1 MHLQRD
7 RVQLCGCALLRLH
20 IGHACGCLAGAVHGD
35 VRAVVAAQIPG
46 GAGDVVSVQVDRVG
60 AGLAVGGKT
69 DAGLRAGELA
79 ASSVDLLLVDP
90 AAGAE
95 VRGLLDFLEVVVA
108 RVTVVRGN
116 LVRLVNTLRDC
127 GLAGVDG
134 GVVLGG
140 LVEHAGAGAGLTVGI
155 RGVLE
160 LHGVRSLVHC
170 RVLSLGVADAHGLGG
185 AHGGAA
191 HGHGACNLVRVSVR
205 VGSLVVAL
213 RQNLGALAAC
223 SVLSG
228 LGVVH
233 GHPLHLLPGELVAGE
248 AAGHEVREH
257 CRQLRVFLVHVL
269 TLAGVGRVGA
279 CRLQVECVGEEVV
292 VREDEAV
299 FLHGGQDHAGELVVG
314 VAGVCQ
320 VLFHIKACGQEA
332 ALTGA
337 GRVRVLAHVQLAVGA
352 LRGEGGG
359 QRRIVSC
366 GDGHHVV
373 DLAGLE
379 LVHTNLGELV
389 RHTHHGGGA
398 VLEGQPVV
406 VFAHAAEV
414 RLSEHVAAGGHVV
427 GRRVVNRNGD
437 VHGTAGAC
445 GNLVGN
451 LAGGLVDGRAG
462 HVLCQA
468 ELRAASNRVGGA
480 GVAGLRVNAHGRL
493 DGDGLAGVAAAN
505 VVVLNLG
512 ALGGGRVAAAHLH
525 AGGAGV
531 GLCVCIL
538 DELEVGAPDAGRLV
552 IEGDGLVAG
561 EAVVLGKPLRNR
573 DAAGEDALVLR
584 VGVHAV
590 VTGDDLDVLLVRV
603 RGVHGEGRDVLV
615 ATDGLGAVL
624 LHGAPVDGG
633 GDGVVARIGTVFEEG
648 AADFA
653 TVSCDGFGAGK
664 LLRCEGVAGELA
676 AQGRGVLGGG
686 QLRLGEGGV
695 DRCESV
701 DGLSLLVG
709 GPVAGRAGC
718 DVGDV
723 REGRHG
729 AVACVDA
736 GDTGYV
742 TGGGGCTEGRGEVR
756 AGDDGCQCCGGS
768 DGGTAAVCRAL
779 CRVFGCSCGH
789 VFLPF
794 VSACLSECV
803 CMNKHGR
810 E

>member
-1 MHLQRD
+1 MNLQRD
-7 RVQLCGCALLRLH
+7 RVQLRGGAPLRLH
-20 IGHACGCLAGAVHGD
+20 IRHACGCLAGAVHGD

-46 GAGDVVSVQVDRVG
+46 GAGNVVGVQVDRVG
-60 AGLAVGGKT
+60 AGLAVGGKA

-140 LVEHAGAGAGLTVGI
+140 LVEHAGAGAGLAVCV

-160 LHGVRSLVHC
+160 LHAGIC
-170 RVLSLGVADAHGLGG
+170 AGGVA
-185 AHGGAA
+185 
-191 HGHGACNLVRVSVR
+191 ACTVF
-205 VGSLVVAL
+205 
-213 RQNLGALAAC
+213 
-223 SVLSG
+223 SG

-248 AAGHEVREH
+248 ATGHKVREH
-257 CRQLRVFLVHVL
+257 CRELRVFLVHVL

-279 CRLQVECVGEEVV
+279 CRLQVECVGEEVT
-292 VREDEAV
+292 VRDDEAV
-299 FLHGGQDHAGELVVG
+299 LLHRGQNHAAELVVG
-314 VAGVCQ
+314 VTGVTQ
-320 VLFHIKACGQEA
+320 VLFHVKVRGQEA
-332 ALTGA
+332 ALTGT
-337 GRVRVLAHVQLAVGA
+337 GCVRVLTHVNLAVGA
-352 LRGEGGG
+352 LRREGGR
-359 QRRIVSC
+359 QRGIVSGSN
-366 GDGHHVV
+366 GDHMV

-379 LVHTNLGELV
+379 LVHTNLGELI
-389 RHTHHGGGA
+389 RQAHHGGGA

-427 GRRVVNRNGD
+427 GCRVVNRNGD
-437 VHGTAGAC
+437 VHGAAGAC

-462 HVLCQA
+462 HVLCKA

-480 GVAGLRVNAHGRL
+480 GVAELHVNADGRL
-493 DGDGLAGVAAAN
+493 DGDGLTCVAAAN
-505 VVVLNLG
+505 VVVLNLC
-512 ALGGGRVAAAHLH
+512 ALGGGYVATANLH
-525 AGGAGV
+525 TGGAGV

-561 EAVVLGKPLRNR
+561 EAVVLGKPLRDR
-573 DAAGEDALVLR
+573 DAAGEDALVLCI
-584 VGVHAV
+584 GVDAAIA
-590 VTGDDLDVLLVRV
+590 GDDLDVLLVRV
-603 RGVHGEGRDVLV
+603 RGVHGEGRDVFV
-615 ATDGLGAVL
+615 AADGLGTVL
-624 LHGAPVDGG
+624 LHGARVDGG
-633 GDGVVARIGTVFEEG
+633 GDGVVARIAAVFEEG
-648 AADFA
+648 AANFA
-653 TVSCDGFGAGK
+653 AVGRDGFGAGE
-664 LLRCEGVAGELA
+664 LLGCEGVAGELA

-686 QLRLGEGGV
+686 QLLLGEGGV

-701 DGLSLLVG
+701 DGLCLLVG
-709 GPVAGRAGC
+709 VPVAGRTGR

-736 GDTGYV
+736 GGTGYV
-742 TGGGGCTEGRGEVR
+742 AGGGGCTEGRGEVH
-756 AGDDGCQCCGGS
+756 AGDDGCQCCGDS

-779 CRVFGCSCGH
+779 CRVFECSCGH
-789 VFLPF
+789 MFFFRSCRLV
-794 VSACLSECV
+794 
-803 CMNKHGR
+803 
-810 E
+810 

>member
-7 RVQLCGCALLRLH
+7 RVQLRGGAPLRLH

-35 VRAVVAAQIPG
+35 VRTVVAAQIPG
-46 GAGDVVSVQVDRVG
+46 GAGDLVSVQIDRVG

-90 AAGAE
+90 AAGFE

-108 RVTVVRGN
+108 GVTVVRGN

-160 LHGVRSLVHC
+160 LHAGIC
-170 RVLSLGVADAHGLGG
+170 AGGVA
-185 AHGGAA
+185 
-191 HGHGACNLVRVSVR
+191 ACTVF
-205 VGSLVVAL
+205 
-213 RQNLGALAAC
+213 
-223 SVLSG
+223 SG

-248 AAGHEVREH
+248 ATGHKVREH
-257 CRQLRVFLVHVL
+257 CRELRVFLVHVL

-279 CRLQVECVGEEVV
+279 CRLQVECVGEEVT
-292 VREDEAV
+292 VRDDEAV
-299 FLHGGQDHAGELVVG
+299 LLHRGQNHAAELVVG
-314 VAGVCQ
+314 VTGVTQ
-320 VLFHIKACGQEA
+320 VLFHVKVRGQEA
-332 ALTGA
+332 ALTGT
-337 GRVRVLAHVQLAVGA
+337 GCVRVLTHVNLAVGA
-352 LRGEGGG
+352 LRREGGR
-359 QRRIVSC
+359 QRGIVSGSN
-366 GDGHHVV
+366 GDHMV

-379 LVHTNLGELV
+379 LVHTNLGELI
-389 RHTHHGGGA
+389 RQAHHGGGA

-427 GRRVVNRNGD
+427 GCRVVNRNGD

-445 GNLVGN
+445 GNLVGDN
-451 LAGGLVDGRAG
+451 AGVRVDGRAG
-462 HVLCQA
+462 YVLCQA

-480 GVAGLRVNAHGRL
+480 GVAGLRVDAHGCV
-493 DGDGLAGVAAAN
+493 DGDGLTCVAAADI
-505 VVVLNLG
+505 VVLNLG
-512 ALGGGRVAAAHLH
+512 AGRGGCVAATYLH

-561 EAVVLGKPLRNR
+561 EAVVLGKPLRDR

-590 VTGDDLDVLLVRV
+590 VTGDDLDVLLVRI
-603 RGVHGEGRDVLV
+603 RGVHGEGRDILV
-615 ATDGLGAVL
+615 AANGLGAVL
-624 LHGAPVDGG
+624 LHSARVDGG
-633 GDGVVARIGTVFEEG
+633 GDGVVTRIAGVFEEG

-653 TVSCDGFGAGK
+653 TVGYDGFGAG
-664 LLRCEGVAGELA
+664 EL
-676 AQGRGVLGGG
+676 LGG
-686 QLRLGEGGV
+686 E
-695 DRCESV
+695 
-701 DGLSLLVG
+701 
-709 GPVAGRAGC
+709 
-718 DVGDV
+718 
-723 REGRHG
+723 
-729 AVACVDA
+729 
-736 GDTGYV
+736 
-742 TGGGGCTEGRGEVR
+742 
-756 AGDDGCQCCGGS
+756 
-768 DGGTAAVCRAL
+768 
-779 CRVFGCSCGH
+779 
-789 VFLPF
+789 
-794 VSACLSECV
+794 
-803 CMNKHGR
+803 
-810 E
+810 

>member
-1 MHLQRD
+1 M
-7 RVQLCGCALLRLH
+7 
-20 IGHACGCLAGAVHGD
+20 
-35 VRAVVAAQIPG
+35 
-46 GAGDVVSVQVDRVG
+46 SVQVDRVG

-95 VRGLLDFLEVVVA
+95 VRGLLDFLEVVVTG
-108 RVTVVRGN
+108 VTVVRGN
-116 LVRLVNTLRDC
+116 LVRLVHALGNR

-140 LVEHAGAGAGLTVGI
+140 LVDHAGAGAGLAVCV

-170 RVLSLGVADAHGLGG
+170 RVLGLSVADACRLGS

-191 HGHGACNLVRVSVR
+191 HGHGACNLVCVSVR

-257 CRQLRVFLVHVL
+257 CRQLRVFLIHVL

-299 FLHGGQDHAGELVVG
+299 FLHCGQDHAGELVVS

-332 ALTGA
+332 TLTCA
-337 GRVRVLAHVQLAVGA
+337 GCVRVLARVNLAVGT
-352 LRGEGGG
+352 LRGEGGD
-359 QRRIVSC
+359 QCSVVSR

-379 LVHTNLGELV
+379 LVHTNLGELICQA
-389 RHTHHGGGA
+389 HHGGGA

-414 RLSEHVAAGGHVV
+414 RLSEHVTAGGHVV
-427 GRRVVNRNGD
+427 GCRVVNRNGN
-437 VHGTAGAC
+437 VHGAAGAC

-462 HVLCQA
+462 HVFCQA

-480 GVAGLRVNAHGRL
+480 GVAGLRVDAHGCV
-493 DGDGLAGVAAAN
+493 DGDGLACVAAAN

-512 ALGGGRVAAAHLH
+512 ALGGGRVAAADLH
-525 AGGAGV
+525 TGGAGV

-552 IEGDGLVAG
+552 VQGDGLVAG
-561 EAVVLGKPLRNR
+561 EAVVLGKPVRDR
-573 DAAGEDALVLR
+573 DAAGEDALVLC
-584 VGVHAV
+584 VGVDAAIA
-590 VTGDDLDVLLVRV
+590 GDNLDVLLVRV
-603 RGVHGEGRDVLV
+603 RGVHGEGRDVFV
-615 ATDGLGAVL
+615 AADGLGANL
-624 LHGAPVDGG
+624 LEGTAVDGG
-633 GDGVVARIGTVFEEG
+633 GDGVVARIAAVFEEG
-648 AADFA
+648 AANFA
-653 TVSCDGFGAGK
+653 AVGRDGFGAGE
-664 LLRCEGVAGELA
+664 LLGCEGVAGELA

-695 DRCESV
+695 DWCESV
-701 DGLSLLVG
+701 DGLRLLVG
-709 GPVAGRAGC
+709 VPVAGRAGC

-736 GDTGYV
+736 GGTGYV
-742 TGGGGCTEGRGEVR
+742 AGGGGRTEGRGEVR

>member
-1 MHLQRD
+1 M
-7 RVQLCGCALLRLH
+7 
-20 IGHACGCLAGAVHGD
+20 
-35 VRAVVAAQIPG
+35 
-46 GAGDVVSVQVDRVG
+46 
-60 AGLAVGGKT
+60 GLVYA
-69 DAGLRAGELA
+69 
-79 ASSVDLLLVDP
+79 
-90 AAGAE
+90 
-95 VRGLLDFLEVVVA
+95 
-108 RVTVVRGN
+108 
-116 LVRLVNTLRDC
+116 LRDC
-127 GLAGVDG
+127 GLTGVDG

-140 LVEHAGAGAGLTVGI
+140 LINHAGAGAGLTVSV

-160 LHGVRSLVHC
+160 LHGVRRLVHC
-170 RVLSLGVADAHGLGG
+170 RVLGLGVADAVSVGG
-185 AHGGAA
+185 AHGGTA
-191 HGHGACNLVRVSVR
+191 HGHGACNLVRVSIR
-205 VGSLVVAL
+205 GGCLVVAL
-213 RQNLGALAAC
+213 RQNLGAFAAC
-223 SVLSG
+223 GVLSG

-248 AAGHEVREH
+248 TAGNEACEH

-269 TLAGVGRVGA
+269 TLAGVGCVGA
-279 CRLQVECVGEEVV
+279 CRLQVECVGEEVTV
-292 VREDEAV
+292 SDDEAV
-299 FLHGGQDHAGELVVG
+299 FLHGGQNHAGELVVG

-320 VLFHIKACGQEA
+320 VLFHVKACGQEA
-332 ALTGA
+332 ALARTGC
-337 GRVRVLAHVQLAVGA
+337 VRVLAQVNLAVGA
-352 LRGEGGG
+352 LRREGGG
-359 QRRIVSC
+359 HRRVVSR

-373 DLAGLE
+373 DLACLK
-379 LVHTNLGELV
+379 LVHTDLGELV
-389 RHTHHGGGA
+389 CQAHHGGGA

-414 RLSEHVAAGGHVV
+414 RLSEHVTAGGHVV

-437 VHGTAGAC
+437 VHGAAGAC

-480 GVAGLRVNAHGRL
+480 GIAGLRIDAHGRL
-493 DGDGLAGVAAAN
+493 DGDGLTRVAAAN

-512 ALGGGRVAAAHLH
+512 ALGGGCVAAAHLH
-525 AGGAGV
+525 AGRAGV

-552 IEGDGLVAG
+552 VQGDGLVAG
-561 EAVVLGKPLRNR
+561 EAVVLSKPVRDR
-573 DAAGEDALVLR
+573 DAAGENALVLGISVDALVTR
-584 VGVHAV
+584 
-590 VTGDDLDVLLVRV
+590 DDLDVLLVRV

-615 ATDGLGAVL
+615 AADGLGANL
-624 LHGAPVDGG
+624 LEGTAVDGG
-633 GDGVVARIGTVFEEG
+633 GDGVVARIAAVFEEG
-648 AADFA
+648 AANFA
-653 TVSCDGFGAGK
+653 AVGRDGFGAGE
-664 LLRCEGVAGELA
+664 LLGCEGVAGELA

-686 QLRLGEGGV
+686 QLLLGEGGV

-701 DGLSLLVG
+701 NGLCLLVG
-709 GPVAGRAGC
+709 VPVAGRTGR
-718 DVGDV
+718 DVGNV
-723 REGRHG
+723 RESRHG

-736 GDTGYV
+736 GGTGYV
-742 TGGGGCTEGRGEVR
+742 AGGGGGTEGRGEVR
-756 AGDDGCQCCGGS
+756 AGDDGCQCCGDS

-779 CRVFGCSCGH
+779 CRIFGCSCGH

>member
-1 MHLQRD
+1 M
-7 RVQLCGCALLRLH
+7 
-20 IGHACGCLAGAVHGD
+20 
-35 VRAVVAAQIPG
+35 
-46 GAGDVVSVQVDRVG
+46 SVQVNRVG

-79 ASSVDLLLVDP
+79 ASSVDLLLVNP

-108 RVTVVRGN
+108 GVTVVRGN
-116 LVRLVNTLRDC
+116 LVRLVHALRDR

-140 LVEHAGAGAGLTVGI
+140 LVEHAGAGTGLTVGI

-170 RVLSLGVADAHGLGG
+170 RVLGVCVADAFRLGG

-191 HGHGACNLVRVSVR
+191 HGHGACNLVCVSVR

-213 RQNLGALAAC
+213 RQNLGALATC
-223 SVLSG
+223 RVLGG

-248 AAGHEVREH
+248 AARNEACEH

-269 TLAGVGRVGA
+269 TLTGVGRVGA

-299 FLHGGQDHAGELVVG
+299 LLHRGQNHAAELVVG

-320 VLFHIKACGQEA
+320 VLFHVKACGKEA
-332 ALTGA
+332 ALTRA
-337 GRVRVLAHVQLAVGA
+337 GCIRVLARVNLAVGA
-352 LRGEGGG
+352 LRGEGGD
-359 QRRIVSC
+359 QRRIVSRSN
-366 GDGHHVV
+366 GHHVV
-373 DLAGLE
+373 DLARLE

-406 VFAHAAEV
+406 VLAHAAEV
-414 RLSEHVAAGGHVV
+414 RLSEHVTARGYVV
-427 GRRVVNRNGD
+427 GCRVVDRHGD
-437 VHGTAGAC
+437 VHGATGAS

-451 LAGGLVDGRAG
+451 LAGALVDGRAG
-462 HVLCQA
+462 HVLRQA

-480 GVAGLRVNAHGRL
+480 GVAGLRINADGRL
-493 DGDGLAGVAAAN
+493 DSDGLTCVATAN

-512 ALGGGRVAAAHLH
+512 TLGGGRVAAANLH

-538 DELEVGAPDAGRLV
+538 DELEVGAPNAGRLIV
-552 IEGDGLVAG
+552 QGNGLVAG
-561 EAVVLGKPLRNR
+561 KAVVLGKPLRDR
-573 DAAGEDALVLR
+573 DAAGQDALVLR
-584 VGVHAV
+584 VGVDAV
-590 VTGDDLDVLLVRV
+590 VAGDDLDVLLVRV

-615 ATDGLGAVL
+615 AANGLGAVL
-624 LHGAPVDGG
+624 LHGARVDGG
-633 GDGVVARIGTVFEEG
+633 GDGVVARIGGVFEEG

-653 TVSCDGFGAGK
+653 TVGCDGFGAGE

-686 QLRLGEGGV
+686 QLLLGEGGV
-695 DRCESV
+695 DRRESV
-701 DGLSLLVG
+701 DGLCLLVFV
-709 GPVAGRAGC
+709 PVAGRTGG

-736 GDTGYV
+736 GGTGYV
-742 TGGGGCTEGRGEVR
+742 AGGGGCTEGHGEVR

>member
-1 MHLQRD
+1 M
-7 RVQLCGCALLRLH
+7 
-20 IGHACGCLAGAVHGD
+20 
-35 VRAVVAAQIPG
+35 
-46 GAGDVVSVQVDRVG
+46 
-60 AGLAVGGKT
+60 
-69 DAGLRAGELA
+69 
-79 ASSVDLLLVDP
+79 
-90 AAGAE
+90 
-95 VRGLLDFLEVVVA
+95 
-108 RVTVVRGN
+108 
-116 LVRLVNTLRDC
+116 RLVHALRNR

-140 LVEHAGAGAGLTVGI
+140 LVDYAGAGAGLTVGV

-170 RVLSLGVADAHGLGG
+170 RVLGLSVADACRLGG

-191 HGHGACNLVRVSVR
+191 HGHGACNLVCVSVR

-213 RQNLGALAAC
+213 RQNLGAFTAC
-223 SVLSG
+223 SVLSR

-233 GHPLHLLPGELVAGE
+233 GHPLHLLPGELVTGK
-248 AAGHEVREH
+248 AAGNEVREH

-299 FLHGGQDHAGELVVG
+299 FLHGGQNHAAELVVS

-320 VLFHIKACGQEA
+320 VLFHIKAGGQEA
-332 ALTGA
+332 TLTRA
-337 GRVRVLAHVQLAVGA
+337 GCVRVLARVNLAVGI
-352 LRGEGGG
+352 LRGEGGD
-359 QRRIVSC
+359 QCSVVSG

-373 DLAGLE
+373 DLACLE

-389 RHTHHGGGA
+389 CQTHHGGGA

-414 RLSEHVAAGGHVV
+414 RLSEHVTAGGHVV
-427 GRRVVNRNGD
+427 GRRVVNRHGN
-437 VHGTAGAC
+437 VHGATGAC

-451 LAGGLVDGRAG
+451 LAGSLVDGRAG
-462 HVLCQA
+462 HVLCKA

-480 GVAGLRVNAHGRL
+480 GVAGLHVNADGRL
-493 DGDGLAGVAAAN
+493 DGDGLACVAAAN

-512 ALGGGRVAAAHLH
+512 ALGGGRVAAADLH
-525 AGGAGV
+525 TGGAGV

-552 IEGDGLVAG
+552 VQGDGLVAG
-561 EAVVLGKPLRNR
+561 EAVVLGKPVRDR
-573 DAAGEDALVLR
+573 DAAGEDALVLC
-584 VGVHAV
+584 VGVDAAIA
-590 VTGDDLDVLLVRV
+590 GDNLDVLLVRV
-603 RGVHGEGRDVLV
+603 RGVHGEGRDVFV
-615 ATDGLGAVL
+615 AADGLGANL
-624 LHGAPVDGG
+624 LEGTAVDGG
-633 GDGVVARIGTVFEEG
+633 GDGVVARIAAVFEEG
-648 AADFA
+648 AANFA
-653 TVSCDGFGAGK
+653 AVGRDGFGAGE
-664 LLRCEGVAGELA
+664 LLGCEGVAGELA

-686 QLRLGEGGV
+686 QLLLGEGGV
-695 DRCESV
+695 DGCESV
-701 DGLSLLVG
+701 DGLCLLVEV
-709 GPVAGRAGC
+709 PVAGRTGR

-736 GDTGYV
+736 GGTGYV
-742 TGGGGCTEGRGEVR
+742 AGGGDRTEGRGEVR

>member
-1 MHLQRD
+1 M
-7 RVQLCGCALLRLH
+7 
-20 IGHACGCLAGAVHGD
+20 
-35 VRAVVAAQIPG
+35 
-46 GAGDVVSVQVDRVG
+46 
-60 AGLAVGGKT
+60 
-69 DAGLRAGELA
+69 
-79 ASSVDLLLVDP
+79 
-90 AAGAE
+90 
-95 VRGLLDFLEVVVA
+95 
-108 RVTVVRGN
+108 
-116 LVRLVNTLRDC
+116 
-127 GLAGVDG
+127 
-134 GVVLGG
+134 
-140 LVEHAGAGAGLTVGI
+140 
-155 RGVLE
+155 
-160 LHGVRSLVHC
+160 
-170 RVLSLGVADAHGLGG
+170 
-185 AHGGAA
+185 
-191 HGHGACNLVRVSVR
+191 RVSVR

-257 CRQLRVFLVHVL
+257 CRQLRVFLIHVL

-299 FLHGGQDHAGELVVG
+299 FLHCGQDHAGELVVS

-332 ALTGA
+332 TLTCA
-337 GRVRVLAHVQLAVGA
+337 GCVRVLARVNLAVGT
-352 LRGEGGG
+352 LRGEGGD
-359 QRRIVSC
+359 QCSVVSR

-389 RHTHHGGGA
+389 CHTHHGGGA

-414 RLSEHVAAGGHVV
+414 RLSEHVTAGGHVV
-427 GRRVVNRNGD
+427 GCRVVNRHGN
-437 VHGTAGAC
+437 VHGAAGAC

-480 GVAGLRVNAHGRL
+480 GVAGLRVNADGRL
-493 DGDGLAGVAAAN
+493 DGGGLAGVAAAN

-512 ALGGGRVAAAHLH
+512 ALGGGRVAAADLH
-525 AGGAGV
+525 TGGAGV

-552 IEGDGLVAG
+552 VQGDGLVAG
-561 EAVVLGKPLRNR
+561 EAVVLGKPVRDR
-573 DAAGEDALVLR
+573 DAAGEDALVLC
-584 VGVHAV
+584 VGVDAAIA
-590 VTGDDLDVLLVRV
+590 GDNLDVLLVRV
-603 RGVHGEGRDVLV
+603 RGVHGEGRDVFV
-615 ATDGLGAVL
+615 AADGLGANL
-624 LHGAPVDGG
+624 LEGTAVDGG
-633 GDGVVARIGTVFEEG
+633 GDGVVARIAAVFEEG
-648 AADFA
+648 AANFA
-653 TVSCDGFGAGK
+653 AVGRDGFGAGE
-664 LLRCEGVAGELA
+664 LLGCEGVAGELA

-686 QLRLGEGGV
+686 QLLLGEGGV
-695 DRCESV
+695 DGCESV
-701 DGLSLLVG
+701 DGLCLLVG
-709 GPVAGRAGC
+709 VPVAGRTGR

-736 GDTGYV
+736 GGTGYV
-742 TGGGGCTEGRGEVR
+742 AGGGGGTEGRGEVR

-779 CRVFGCSCGH
+779 CRIFGCSCGH